1 MKKILFLI
9 VLVFTFSCG
18 INKNINSDPYVG
30 NYNMTIFDVD
40 QIGDIFLE
48 LSISKNNNG
57 YESSFNFPEGEESI
71 EVISSRVNNGFFE
84 IEEWVDNTRIK
95 IRLPSTSEREDDSKI
110 SSNLSISAHEVN
122 NNEWVRNFGYCFIKS
137 VELQIGGTKSHKH

>member
-71 EVISSRVNNGFFE
+71 EVIFRQVSDFMPFQS
-84 IEEWVDNTRIK
+84 
-95 IRLPSTSEREDDSKI
+95 
-110 SSNLSISAHEVN
+110 
-122 NNEWVRNFGYCFIKS
+122 
-137 VELQIGGTKSHKH
+137 

>member
-1 MKKILFLI
+1 MKRTVCLFFLF
-9 VLVFTFSCG
+9 FTFSCG
-18 INKNINSDPYVG
+18 ISKNVNSDPYVG

-48 LSISKNNNG
+48 LSISKTNNG

-84 IEEWVDNTRIK
+84 IE
-95 IRLPSTSEREDDSKI
+95 ST
-110 SSNLSISAHEVN
+110 
-122 NNEWVRNFGYCFIKS
+122 YQQY
-137 VELQIGGTKSHKH
+137 ELFMELEINKNKLTGTFMGMFDIEGKRVK

>member
-9 VLVFTFSCG
+9 FLVFTFSCG
-18 INKNINSDPYVG
+18 INKNINSDPYAG

-48 LSISKNNNG
+48 LSISKTNDG

-71 EVISSRVNNGFFE
+71 EVVSSRVNNGFFE
-84 IEEWVDNTRIK
+84 IE
-95 IRLPSTSEREDDSKI
+95 STYQQYELFMELEINK
-110 SSNLSISAHEVN
+110 NKLS
-122 NNEWVRNFGYCFIKS
+122 
-137 VELQIGGTKSHKH
+137 GTFMGMFDIEGKRVK